1 MMTKSL
7 ARTIFGLSF
16 GLVLL
21 ISTAL
26 AGPQTEAADGAA
38 LYKKRCSMC
47 HGAEGKGFSANK
59 TPDFT
64 STDWQKA
71 RTDEKSRD
79 HQGRQ
84 KRNPMPAFGAKVR
97 RSQGGRGHLRSLGA
111 KNSLRTV
118 HRSIVIAGA
127 RSAPIVELRS
137 VGKSY
142 GDHAASEFPWKFAV
156 SSSLAQAAAARP
168 PSWLVAVQPHG

>member
-1 MMTKSL
+1 MDAPMMTKSL

-26 AGPQTEAADGAA
+26 AGPQTEAADGTA

-64 STDWQKA
+64 SADWQKA
-71 RTDEKSRD
+71 HTDEVITAVIKD
-79 HQGRQ
+79 G
-84 KRNPMPAFGAKVR
+84 KKGTPMPAFGSKLSEDEVKAVV
-97 RSQGGRGHLRSLGA
+97 GHLRSLGA
-111 KNSLRTV
+111 EK
-118 HRSIVIAGA
+118 
-127 RSAPIVELRS
+127 
-137 VGKSY
+137 K
-142 GDHAASEFPWKFAV
+142 
-156 SSSLAQAAAARP
+156 
-168 PSWLVAVQPHG
+168 